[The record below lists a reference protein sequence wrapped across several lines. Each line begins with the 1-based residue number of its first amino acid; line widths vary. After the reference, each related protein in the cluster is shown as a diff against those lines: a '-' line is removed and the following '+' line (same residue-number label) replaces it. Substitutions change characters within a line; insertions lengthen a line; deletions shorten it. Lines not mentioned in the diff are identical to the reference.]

1 MKTLHPFY
9 NLADFE
15 KRLIKLYLMQ
25 VPYEF
30 LGKVFVLIFILVI
43 IGIGL
48 ALLLGAYSFS
58 RHKIL
63 FPGFVLFMLYLFYG
77 PAKWICRRF
86 SIRDTIVDEILV
98 ELRNALMLEKFQKTK
113 GRKVVFLPQCLRHP
127 GCKARCDPIDGYL
140 CKKCGKCDI
149 GTICEAADKY
159 GFKVFVI
166 PGGSFV
172 KKILKVHK
180 PESCIGVACYPELSE
195 SMQGVAA
202 YMPVQGICLLKDGC
216 FNTEA
221 NVEEIIRKMEESC
234 V

>member
-1 MKTLHPFY
+1 
-9 NLADFE
+9 
-15 KRLIKLYLMQ
+15 MQ
-25 VPYEF
+25 IPYEI
-30 LGKVFVLIFILVI
+30 LGKVFILLAIIVI
-43 IGIGL
+43 VSIVL
-48 ALLLGAYSFS
+48 ALLLGTYSFS

-63 FPGFVLFMLYLFYG
+63 FPSFVLFMLYLFYG
-77 PAKWICRRF
+77 PSKWICRRF

-98 ELRNALMLEKFQKTK
+98 ELRNALMLEEFRKTK

-127 GCKARCDPIDGYL
+127 DCKARCDPIDGYL

-172 KKILKVHK
+172 KKILKAHR

>member
-1 MKTLHPFY
+1 
-9 NLADFE
+9 
-15 KRLIKLYLMQ
+15 MQ
-25 VPYEF
+25 IPYEI
-30 LGKVFVLIFILVI
+30 LGKVFILLAILVI